1 MVKSMIFNHYLIK
14 DMVDVN
20 MKNANEASLY
30 CRRLE
35 SITSYPHKM
44 CSSNS
49 AGKITKAYYS
59 TCVAVADLV
68 LDTPFFTEALPVEYS
83 VVD

>member
-1 MVKSMIFNHYLIK
+1 
-14 DMVDVN
+14 
-20 MKNANEASLY
+20 
-30 CRRLE
+30 
-35 SITSYPHKM
+35 M

-59 TCVAVADLV
+59 SCVAVAYFV
-68 LDTPFFTEALPVEYS
+68 LDTPFFTEKLPAECS